1 MPSSQAMSESSV
13 TLTVRL
19 QAREGQHAA
28 LEKELLALIE
38 PTRAEAGCVA
48 YDLYGAADTP
58 GLFMLHE
65 VWASR
70 EHHQRHT
77 QTPHFLRW
85 CARKNAVLANRD
97 AVFWKK
103 IR

>member
-1 MPSSQAMSESSV
+1 MSESSV
-13 TLTVRL
+13 TLMVRL
-19 QAREGQHAA
+19 QAREGQEAA

-38 PTRAEAGCVA
+38 PTRAEAGCLA

-58 GLFMLHE
+58 GLFTLHE
-65 VWASR
+65 EWASR
-70 EHHQRHT
+70 EDHERHT

-85 CARKNAVLANRD
+85 SARKDAVLANRD
-97 AVFWKK
+97 AAFWKK